1 MRTKAKTRRVGW
13 YSNPPSITE
22 HLAIRNLNG
31 IPLGNKRLKV
41 QFKQS
46 RRRSWSEPGPIIERE
61 AVASRAMEE
70 VMGGYNK
77 DVDVDVAVKGQE
89 VDTNTAT
96 TNNNNTVAQA
106 NEDVSLM
113 GEQIFKS
120 SSASVGAS
128 ATVASLTSNGYAY
141 SSTSSSENNHLD
153 RQKRD
158 SSDSAARSSLT
169 SSRGSGSS
177 NSTFNVN
184 EDALGN
190 VTFSPPLV
198 PRSSSSNS
206 RPLASISDDFS
217 ARGSDTRSSGGSI
230 SVESSSSSNGVD
242 CGGSFKTANQSC

>member
-13 YSNPPSITE
+13 YSNAPSITE

-70 VMGGYNK
+70 VMGGYNTG
-77 DVDVDVAVKGQE
+77 VDADDAVKGQE

-106 NEDVSLM
+106 NE

-128 ATVASLTSNGYAY
+128 ATVASMTSNGYAY

-206 RPLASISDDFS
+206 RPLASISD
-217 ARGSDTRSSGGSI
+217 TRSSGGSI